1 MRERRAAFLLWREEK
16 AGRREAS
23 RSGSSA
29 SELPMTASTWTDDRI
44 GRLKTLWL
52 AGQTAEQIARDLA
65 NGITRSAVLGKVHR
79 MGLSAGRSGR
89 PPKRPEAGPKPSRLA
104 PTRSLA
110 DRPIDARPV
119 VATEHGLATV
129 LSVRRCQCRWP
140 FGAPGAADFS
150 LCGQPV
156 TRGAFCAS
164 HAAVAYRPAADTPR
178 TLDRLAR
185 LN

>member
-1 MRERRAAFLLWREEK
+1 
-16 AGRREAS
+16 
-23 RSGSSA
+23 
-29 SELPMTASTWTDDRI
+29 MTASAWTDDRI
-44 GRLKTLWL
+44 GRLKKLWL
-52 AGQTAEQIARDLA
+52 EGRTAEQIARDLA

-89 PPKRPEAGPKPSRLA
+89 PPKRLAAAPKPLRLA
-104 PTRSLA
+104 PTRF
-110 DRPIDARPV
+110 RPAQPIGAPSE
-119 VATEHGLATV
+119 VAAEHGLVTL

-140 FGAPGAADFS
+140 FGEPGTADFS

-164 HAAVAYRPAADTPR
+164 HAAIAYRPAADTPR
-178 TLDRLAR
+178 TLERLAR

>member
-1 MRERRAAFLLWREEK
+1 
-16 AGRREAS
+16 
-23 RSGSSA
+23 
-29 SELPMTASTWTDDRI
+29 MTASAWTDDRI
-44 GRLKTLWL
+44 GRLKKLWL
-52 AGQTAEQIARDLA
+52 EGQTAEQIARDLA

-89 PPKRPEAGPKPSRLA
+89 PPKRPAVGPKPPRLA
-104 PTRSLA
+104 PANSRPA
-110 DRPIDARPV
+110 RPIGTPPE
-119 VATEHGLATV
+119 VATKHGLVTL

-140 FGAPGAADFS
+140 FGEPGAADFS

-164 HAAVAYRPAADTPR
+164 HAAVAYRPAPDTLR

>member
-1 MRERRAAFLLWREEK
+1 
-16 AGRREAS
+16 
-23 RSGSSA
+23 
-29 SELPMTASTWTDDRI
+29 MTASAWTDDRI
-44 GRLKTLWL
+44 GRLTTLWL
-52 AGQTAEQIARDLA
+52 EGQTAEQIARDLA

-140 FGAPGAADFS
+140 FGEPGAADFS

-178 TLDRLAR
+178 ALDRLAL

>member
-1 MRERRAAFLLWREEK
+1 
-16 AGRREAS
+16 
-23 RSGSSA
+23 
-29 SELPMTASTWTDDRI
+29 MTASAWTDDRI

-52 AGQTAEQIARDLA
+52 EGQTAEQIARDLA

-89 PPKRPEAGPKPSRLA
+89 PPKRPIVSPSPKRVGSAKPQPA
-104 PTRSLA
+104 PPTHA
-110 DRPIDARPV
+110 PP
-119 VATEHGLATV
+119 VATEHGLTDV

-140 FGAPGAADFS
+140 FGEPGAADFS
-150 LCGQPV
+150 LCGRPV

-185 LN
+185 LT

>member
-1 MRERRAAFLLWREEK
+1 
-16 AGRREAS
+16 
-23 RSGSSA
+23 
-29 SELPMTASTWTDDRI
+29 MTASAWTDDRI
-44 GRLKTLWL
+44 GRLKKLWL
-52 AGQTAEQIARDLA
+52 EGQTAEQIARDLA

-89 PPKRPEAGPKPSRLA
+89 PPKRPDAGPKPPTFA

-110 DRPIDARPV
+110 ARPIDAPPE
-119 VATEHGLATV
+119 VAKQHGLATV

-140 FGAPGAADFS
+140 FGEPGAADFS

-156 TRGAFCAS
+156 TRGAFCAV

-178 TLDRLAR
+178 ALDRLAR
-185 LN
+185 LD

>member
-1 MRERRAAFLLWREEK
+1 
-16 AGRREAS
+16 
-23 RSGSSA
+23 
-29 SELPMTASTWTDDRI
+29 MTASAWTDDRI

-65 NGITRSAVLGKVHR
+65 NGIPRNAVLGKAHR
-79 MGLSAGRSGR
+79 MDLSAERSGH
-89 PPKRPEAGPKPSRLA
+89 PPKRPATRPKPPRLA

-110 DRPIDARPV
+110 VRPRDAPV
-119 VATEHGLATV
+119 EVAAEHGLATV

-140 FGAPGAADFS
+140 FGEPGAADFS
-150 LCGQPV
+150 LCGRPI

-185 LN
+185 LT